1 MKDYKINVDGE
12 KHQFEG
18 GAIRYNKNK
27 GRMDLIPAGPL
38 RVLLNYIRT
47 DYDCKL
53 YLADRRVDTES
64 YLRVMCLQALDNIM
78 LSENTAE
85 QNKALAETICS
96 LMILNRVTVQH
107 WNIFPVYPHTLIAD
121 VPELLLDLGVH
132 FQKGAEKYGEHNCEK
147 GIPLWSFIDSGR
159 RHAVQFIKHTD
170 DGENHYISAVWNFWM
185 AIWTNL
191 PKQSKSVHVAEKKMT
206 ENETKQPNSEYGN
219 FDNAYY
225 QEIAEVMLRT
235 FKPLLLGWITEYF
248 NIDFKKMT
256 GRQENIFKRL
266 LGEIWGKKYTSK
278 SCDVYAHD
286 LLVMV
291 VEDPEHR
298 VERFVRQ
305 IGATKNGPQNN
316 RVSASDY
323 KADKSEV
330 NCSRESCN
338 TDQDNKPVVHVVCR
352 TGDFWTKLEHIL
364 IAGGI
369 LDKVGCE
376 LLLHWIYECFNIDN
390 KTMTRFHHIALN
402 EILGELWEKSGISD
416 FDENLCPKDYL
427 MIIVDDPEH
436 RVERFVQQYGLSTKK
451 KLK

>member
-147 GIPLWSFIDSGR
+147 GIPLWSFIDSGK
-159 RHAVQFIKHTD
+159 RHAVQFIKQTD

-191 PKQSKSVHVAEKKMT
+191 PKQSKSVHVADKKMT
-206 ENETKQPNSEYGN
+206 ENETKQPNSEYRN
-219 FDNAYY
+219 CDNAYY

-256 GRQENIFKRL
+256 GRQEITFKRL
-266 LGEIWGKKYTSK
+266 LGEIWEKKYMSK
-278 SCDVYAHD
+278 SSDVCAHD
-286 LLVMV
+286 LLMMV
-291 VEDPEHR
+291 VEEPKHR

-316 RVSASDY
+316 RVPASDY

-338 TDQDNKPVVHVVCR
+338 TNQGSKLSGYEVGYMTYRKIITMTGPV
-352 TGDFWTKLEHIL
+352 
-364 IAGGI
+364 
-369 LDKVGCE
+369 
-376 LLLHWIYECFNIDN
+376 LLLGIYEYFDIDT
-390 KTMTRFHHIALN
+390 KKFDGYTIAMFRH
-402 EILGELWEKSGISD
+402 ILGEVWEKSGISD

>member
-64 YLRVMCLQALDNIM
+64 YLRVMCLQALDSIM

-96 LMILNRVTVQH
+96 LVILNRATVQCCGG
-107 WNIFPVYPHTLIAD
+107 FPVYPHTLIEFD
-121 VPELLLDLGVH
+121 VPELLLDLSVH

-159 RHAVQFIKHTD
+159 RHTVQFIKHAD

-191 PKQSKSVHVAEKKMT
+191 QNNRVSASDYKADKKMT
-206 ENETKQPNSEYGN
+206 ENETKQPNSEYRN
-219 FDNAYY
+219 CDYAYY

-256 GRQENIFKRL
+256 RCQEIIFKRI
-266 LGEIWGKKYTSK
+266 LGEIWEKKYMSK
-278 SCDVYAHD
+278 SSDICAKD
-286 LLVMV
+286 LLMMV
-291 VEDPEHR
+291 VEDPKHR

-305 IGATKNGPQNN
+305 IGASKNGPQNN
-316 RVSASDY
+316 RVSASDD
-323 KADKSEV
+323 KVVKSEV

-338 TDQDNKPVVHVVCR
+338 TNQGSKLSGYEVEYMTYRKIIDM
-352 TGDFWTKLEHIL
+352 TGPI
-364 IAGGI
+364 
-369 LDKVGCE
+369 
-376 LLLHWIYECFNIDN
+376 LLHLIYDYFDIDAKKFNGYKLI
-390 KTMTRFHHIALN
+390 RFGQ
-402 EILGELWEKSGISD
+402 ILGEVWGKSGISD

-427 MIIVDDPEH
+427 MIINDDPEH
-436 RVERFVQQYGLSTKK
+436 QVANFVHKYGLSTKK

>member
-38 RVLLNYIRT
+38 RVLLNYIRS

-64 YLRVMCLQALDNIM
+64 YLRVMCLQALDSIM

-96 LMILNRVTVQH
+96 LMILNRAAVQCCGS
-107 WNIFPVYPHTLIAD
+107 FPVYPHTLLEWD
-121 VPELLLDLGVH
+121 VPELLLDLSVH

-159 RHAVQFIKHTD
+159 RHSVQFIKHTD

-191 PKQSKSVHVAEKKMT
+191 QNNRVPASDYKADKKMT
-206 ENETKQPNSEYGN
+206 ENETKQPNAEYRN
-219 FDNAYY
+219 CDYAYY

-235 FKPLLLGWITEYF
+235 FKPLLLEWITEYF

-256 GRQENIFKRL
+256 GRQEIIFKRT
-266 LGEIWGKKYTSK
+266 LGEIWETKYMSK
-278 SCDVYAHD
+278 SSDVYAHD
-286 LLVMV
+286 LLMMV
-291 VEDPEHR
+291 VEDPKHR

-305 IGATKNGPQNN
+305 IGATKNN

-338 TDQDNKPVVHVVCR
+338 TNQ
-352 TGDFWTKLEHIL
+352 GSKLS
-364 IAGGI
+364 GY
-369 LDKVGCE
+369 KVAYMTYSKIIDMNGPI
-376 LLLHWIYECFNIDN
+376 LLHWIYDYFDLDAKKFNGYNLI
-390 KTMTRFHHIALN
+390 RFEQL
-402 EILGELWEKSGISD
+402 LGEVWGKSGISD

-436 RVERFVQQYGLSTKK
+436 RVANFVHAYGLSTKK